1 MSTSGSSARSWCTGL
16 AILLGV
22 EWAQAGP
29 AGAMPADG
37 DRIDGVGAPAARVA
51 GILAR
56 HPLRTLGG
64 GTLSLADLRGQVVVL
79 DFWATWCG
87 PCRKELPRLD
97 ALHAQ
102 IARRGGRVVAI
113 SIDEDRENVD
123 RFARRYGLRLA
134 IALDG
139 PSGLA
144 RELDLLHVPLVMVL
158 DRDGNV
164 AFTSSRSD
172 PAGLAAVATATD
184 QIIAGKPVAAATAQG
199 GKP

>member
-1 MSTSGSSARSWCTGL
+1 MSTSASRGWRSWMGLALLLGAASARAAASG
-16 AILLGV
+16 GP
-22 EWAQAGP
+22 P
-29 AGAMPADG
+29 AGG
-37 DRIDGVGAPAARVA
+37 DRLDGVGVPAARVP

-56 HPLRTLGG
+56 HLLRPLHG

-79 DFWATWCG
+79 DFWASWCA
-87 PCRKELPRLD
+87 PCRRELPRLD
-97 ALHAQ
+97 ALHAE
-102 IARRGGRVVAI
+102 IARRGGRVLAV

-123 RFARRYGLRLA
+123 LFVRRYGLRLP

-139 PSGLA
+139 PNGLA
-144 RELDLLHVPLVMVL
+144 RELDLQHVPLTLVL

-172 PAGLAAVATATD
+172 DAGLTAVAAAARELV
-184 QIIAGKPVAAATAQG
+184 AGKPVAAATEG

>member
-22 EWAQAGP
+22 AWAQAGP

-56 HPLRTLGG
+56 HPLRALGG
-64 GTLSLADLRGQVVVL
+64 GTLSLADL
-79 DFWATWCG
+79 
-87 PCRKELPRLD
+87 RLD

-123 RFARRYGLRLA
+123 RFARRYGLRLP

-139 PSGLA
+139 PTGLA
-144 RELDLLHVPLVMVL
+144 RELDLLRVPLVIVL

-172 PAGLAAVATATD
+172 AAGLAAVATATD